1 MSIRVMTNVWQF
13 STAAGTDLLVLLALA
28 DIADDNGEC
37 WPSVGYVARK
47 CRIDPRTTQRRI
59 RSLEKL
65 GEVVVIVGGGKTRT
79 TGATASNR
87 YRITVHMPDEGEG
100 GDLPEGGTRAR
111 GRVAPVPGGRV
122 AHAPPNTS
130 VVHVSRHVIPS
141 QAKKTAHELTV
152 LAMEQPRKPAGKNA
166 FPKAFTIIN
175 AILEAG
181 HPPDA
186 VEVAIRT
193 GGIVWSIGGFEMA
206 LQKCGRVGSSAQ
218 SSRNVS
224 TIDAV
229 LSQMPQVQAAR

>member
-1 MSIRVMTNVWQF
+1 MSIRVMTNVWQY

-37 WPSVGYVARK
+37 WPSVGYVAKK

-141 QAKKTAHELTV
+141 QAKKTAHALTV
-152 LAMEQPRKPAGKNA
+152 LAMEQPTKPAGANA
-166 FPKAFTIIN
+166 FPKALGIIT

-181 HPPDA
+181 HPVGK
-186 VEVAIRT
+186 VEDAIRT
-193 GGIVWSIGGFEMA
+193 GVGVWSIGGFEMA
-206 LQKCGRVGSSAQ
+206 LQKCGRQ
-218 SSRNVS
+218 HSSRNVS
-224 TIDAV
+224 TIDAT
-229 LSQMPQVQAAR
+229 LAQMPELAAQ